1 MAQVSA
7 QQVAGFYGNQ
17 ARQLGE
23 LIDAHRETSSKLRQV
38 DSALEGEV
46 GIAQREL
53 AAIYLPA
60 LDDPSLERAAK
71 LTGFQGFARRD
82 PRVAMAQEKKVL
94 QAQVAQLDADPR
106 YQKRDTLVGPAGTL
120 QQELDASR
128 EALEP
133 LQAACDKFESQ
144 LGFAE
149 LLEVG
154 YDTPNFKEHWWN
166 AGYWHH
172 WAAGD
177 RICKAL
183 GMKDFGDDVI
193 PAYKAVAEP
202 RDTMR
207 ADVQRLE
214 AEIDAVHDAVK
225 ARDQAADRLARIG
238 EIYLESA
245 QGFLGEHL
253 AHADLALLEQWIG
266 TEPEARAVQ
275 QGLRRLAGVQ
285 AKRKIVE
292 EIARQGVPTVMTDLQ
307 ARQQKALQKQ
317 SKFLRPKYSYSS
329 FDAGTVPANQQ
340 AKLDALAAQ
349 NAKLQQR
356 LDTLVAYDDYSRFRL
371 TNDYP
376 LWWLYFFD
384 SPPNRYYTP
393 GLYDYYQ
400 RNPGLTIT
408 EDTTYLDPDPASTV
422 GAALA
427 AGDLEQGTYLS

>member
-7 QQVAGFYGNQ
+7 QHVAGYYGNQ
-17 ARQLGE
+17 AKQLGE

-38 DSALEGEV
+38 DTALEGEV

-53 AAIYLPA
+53 AAIYVPA
-60 LDDPSLERAAK
+60 LDDASLERAAR

-94 QAQVAQLDADPR
+94 QGQLAQLDGDAR

-120 QQELDASR
+120 QQELDATR

-133 LQAACDKFESQ
+133 LQTACDKFESQ
-144 LGFAE
+144 QGFAE

-193 PAYKAVAEP
+193 PAYNAVAEP

-214 AEIDAVHDAVK
+214 AEIDAVHAAVE
-225 ARDQAADRLARIG
+225 ARDRAADRLAHLD
-238 EIYLESA
+238 ELYLESA

-266 TEPEARAVQ
+266 NEPEARAVQ
-275 QGLRRLAGVQ
+275 QGLRKLAGVQ

-292 EIARQGVPTVMTDLQ
+292 EIARQGVPQVMTDLQ

-317 SKFLRPKYSYSS
+317 SKFLRPKYAYSS
-329 FDAGTVPANQQ
+329 FDDTTLAANQQ
-340 AKLDALAAQ
+340 TKLDALAAQ
-349 NAKLQQR
+349 NMKLRSR
-356 LDTLVAYDDYSRFRL
+356 LDNLVAYDDYNRFTL
-371 TNDYP
+371 TNDWP

-384 SPPNRYYTP
+384 SPPHRYYTP
-393 GLYDYYQ
+393 WLYDYYQ
-400 RNPGLTIT
+400 RNPGISVTY
-408 EDTTYLDPDPASTV
+408 DDAYLDPVDTV

-427 AGDLEQGTYLS
+427 AGDLEQGAYLS

>member
-1 MAQVSA
+1 MPQVSA
-7 QQVAGFYGNQ
+7 QHVAGFYGNQ

-23 LIDAHRETSSKLRQV
+23 LIDAHRETASKLVQV

-53 AAIYLPA
+53 AAIYVPA
-60 LDDPSLERAAK
+60 LDDASLERAAK

-94 QAQVAQLDADPR
+94 QAQLVQLDADPR
-106 YQKRDTLVGPAGTL
+106 YQKRDTLVGSAGTL

-133 LQAACDKFESQ
+133 LQTACDKFESQ

-207 ADVQRLE
+207 ADVQRLD
-214 AEIDAVHDAVK
+214 AEIDAVHAAVE
-225 ARDQAADRLARIG
+225 ARDRAADRLAHLD
-238 EIYLESA
+238 ELYLESA

-253 AHADLALLEQWIG
+253 AHADLALLEQWIAN
-266 TEPEARAVQ
+266 EPEARAVQ

-292 EIARQGVPTVMTDLQ
+292 EIARQGVPQVMTDLQ
-307 ARQQKALQKQ
+307 DRRQKALQKQ
-317 SKFLRPKYSYSS
+317 SKFLRPKYAYSS
-329 FDAGTVPANQQ
+329 FDDATLATNQQ

-349 NAKLQQR
+349 NLKLRSR
-356 LDTLVAYDDYSRFRL
+356 LDNLVGYDDYNRFTL
-371 TNDYP
+371 TNDWP

-384 SPPNRYYTP
+384 SAPNRYYTP
-393 GLYDYYQ
+393 YLFDYYQ
-400 RNPGLTIT
+400 RNPGISVTY
-408 EDTTYLDPDPASTV
+408 DDAYLDPADTV

>member
-1 MAQVSA
+1 MPQVSA
-7 QQVAGFYGNQ
+7 QHVAGFYGNQ
-17 ARQLGE
+17 AKQLGE
-23 LIDAHRETSSKLRQV
+23 LIDAHRETSSKLKQV

-53 AAIYLPA
+53 AAIYVPA
-60 LDDPSLERAAK
+60 LDDASLERAAR

-94 QAQVAQLDADPR
+94 QAQLVQLDADPR

-133 LQAACDKFESQ
+133 LQTACDKFESQ

-207 ADVQRLE
+207 ADVERLD
-214 AEIDAVHDAVK
+214 AEIDAVHKAVE
-225 ARDQAADRLARIG
+225 ARDRAADRLAHLD
-238 EIYLESA
+238 ELYLESA

-292 EIARQGVPTVMTDLQ
+292 EIARQGVPAVMTDLQ
-307 ARQQKALQKQ
+307 ERQQKALQKQ
-317 SKFLRPKYSYSS
+317 SKFLRPKYAYSS
-329 FDAGTVPANQQ
+329 FDDATLATNQQ

-349 NAKLQQR
+349 NLKLRSR
-356 LDTLVAYDDYSRFRL
+356 LDNLVAYDDYNRFTL
-371 TNDYP
+371 TNDWP

-384 SPPNRYYTP
+384 SPPHRYYTP
-393 GLYDYYQ
+393 WLYDYYQ
-400 RNPGLTIT
+400 RNPGISVVY
-408 EDTTYLDPDPASTV
+408 DDAYLDPVDTV

>member
-1 MAQVSA
+1 MAQVNA
-7 QQVAGFYGNQ
+7 HQVAGFYSKQ
-17 ARQLGE
+17 ASQLGQ
-23 LIDAHRETSSKLRQV
+23 LIDAHRETSNKLRQV

-46 GIAQREL
+46 AIAQREL

-60 LDDPSLERAAK
+60 LTDEALARAAK
-71 LTGFQGFARRD
+71 LTGFQGFDRRD

-94 QAQVAQLDADPR
+94 QAQLVQLDADPR

-120 QQELDASR
+120 QQELDSSR
-128 EALEP
+128 EALAP
-133 LQAACDKFESQ
+133 LQEACEKFETQ
-144 LGFAE
+144 LGFQE
-149 LLEVG
+149 LLDVG
-154 YDTPNFKEHWWN
+154 YDTPSFKEHWWN

-207 ADVQRLE
+207 ADVTRLE
-214 AEIDAVHDAVK
+214 AEIDAVHSTVQ
-225 ARDQAADRLARIG
+225 ARDQAADRLGRLD

-266 TEPEARAVQ
+266 SEPEARAVQ

-292 EIARQGVPTVMTDLQ
+292 EIARQGVPQVVSDLQ
-307 ARQQKALQKQ
+307 QRQQKAMQKA
-317 SKFLRPKYSYSS
+317 SKFQRPKYAYSS
-329 FDAGTVPANQQ
+329 FPASSIDPNQQ

-349 NAKLQQR
+349 NTKLQSR
-356 LDTLVAYDDYSRFRL
+356 LDSLVAYDDYSRFTL

-376 LWWLYFFD
+376 LWWMYFFG
-384 SPPNRYYTP
+384 SPPHRYYTP
-393 GLYDYYQ
+393 WLYDYYQ
-400 RNPGLTIT
+400 RNPGLAVI
-408 EDTTYLDPDPASTV
+408 EDTTYLDPDPADAV

-427 AGDLEQGTYLS
+427 AGDLEQGAYLS

>member
-7 QQVAGFYGNQ
+7 QHVAGFYGNQ
-17 ARQLGE
+17 AKQLGE

-53 AAIYLPA
+53 AAIYIPA
-60 LDDPSLERAAK
+60 LDDASLERAAR

-94 QAQVAQLDADPR
+94 QAQLVQLDADPR

-133 LQAACDKFESQ
+133 LQTACDKFESQ

-207 ADVQRLE
+207 ADVERLE
-214 AEIDAVHDAVK
+214 AEIDAVHKAVE
-225 ARDQAADRLARIG
+225 ARDRAADRLAHLD
-238 EIYLESA
+238 ELYLESA

-292 EIARQGVPTVMTDLQ
+292 ESARQGVPAVMTDLQ
-307 ARQQKALQKQ
+307 DRQQKALQKQ
-317 SKFLRPKYSYSS
+317 SKFLRPKYAYSS
-329 FDAGTVPANQQ
+329 FDDGSLATNQQ

-349 NAKLQQR
+349 NMKLRSR
-356 LDTLVAYDDYSRFRL
+356 LDNLVAYDDYNRFTL
-371 TNDYP
+371 TNDWP

-393 GLYDYYQ
+393 YLYDYYQ
-400 RNPGLTIT
+400 RNPGISVMY
-408 EDTTYLDPDPASTV
+408 DDTYLDPGDTV

-427 AGDLEQGTYLS
+427 AGDLEQETYLS